1 MSARFTIRR
10 KAAPG
15 PQIIEEEREGKTAAT
30 EAESLALQDDDLRA
44 IKQMVVYYEKI
55 ANYMYLR
62 NKLSRLIFLNLISG
76 MAKGFGIALGI
87 TVIAF
92 LALQIL
98 NSLEILNL
106 PISGDFI
113 AELIDYIQSVQ
124 NIV

>member
-62 NKLSRLIFLNLISG
+62 NKLSRLIF
-76 MAKGFGIALGI
+76 
-87 TVIAF
+87 
-92 LALQIL
+92 
-98 NSLEILNL
+98 
-106 PISGDFI
+106 
-113 AELIDYIQSVQ
+113 QSVQ